1 MLLKNQK
8 PQLLLLLPLLLFTTS
23 PVHSQSKSEEASLYN
38 WFDDIVG
45 KENPEINNGTLYV
58 NIYGPTN
65 NNHNFYNT
73 NEYIKG
79 DLSYGGQDFYTI
91 NLKYDIVT
99 DELILKRVGDYNYL
113 DINLIKKKIES
124 FTINNRTFLNL
135 DNILKTAENKLGG
148 FYEQNLIGND
158 FTFYIKHHK
167 KFQKN
172 LTTGSIVYEFSE
184 DNSYYIEQ
192 KNIFYNIASKNDLIT
207 IFPKHKAYINN
218 YYNQNNSLKK
228 SNGDLFYENLIKN
241 LNNLQ
246 TTEAK

>member
-8 PQLLLLLPLLLFTTS
+8 PQLLLLLPLLLFTTPS
-23 PVHSQSKSEEASLYN
+23 IHSQSKSEEASLYN
-38 WFDDIVG
+38 WFDDIVS
-45 KENPEINNGTLYV
+45 KESPEINNGTLYV
-58 NIYGPTN
+58 NIYRPTS
-65 NNHNFYNT
+65 NNHNFFNT
-73 NEYIKG
+73 NEYTKG
-79 DLSYGGQDFYTI
+79 DLNYGGQIFYTI

-99 DELILKRVGDYNYL
+99 DELILKRVGDYSYL

-124 FTINNRTFLNL
+124 FTINNRLFLNL
-135 DNILKTAENKLGG
+135 DNILKTSENKLDG

-167 KFQKN
+167 KFLKN
-172 LTTGSIVYEFSE
+172 LSTGSIIYEFSE

-192 KNIFYNIASKNDLIT
+192 KNIFHNIDSKNDLIT
-207 IFPKHKAYINN
+207 IFPKHKAYINK
-218 YYNQNNSLKK
+218 YYNQNNSLNK
-228 SNGDLFYENLIKN
+228 SNENLFYENLIKN